1 MTSGTYTCY
10 SGLSIY
16 ELAKSIDGIQSTKT
30 QKVNNMIIFNYPSK
44 KVLKENVGEKLRFI
58 ETSLFGAEYVSNGT
72 MVGANRPHITGQ
84 GREFFAQVTM
94 INGLIAKVK

>member
-1 MTSGTYTCY
+1 
-10 SGLSIY
+10 
-16 ELAKSIDGIQSTKT
+16 
-30 QKVNNMIIFNYPSK
+30 
-44 KVLKENVGEKLRFI
+44 
-58 ETSLFGAEYVSNGT
+58 